1 MSSSS
6 VMSPRLPS
14 PKASPTTA
22 TSDGGIPATASTI
35 GDVMYNGTMNLEEAE
50 SCLMAFGAKQLRT
63 ECYLRQL
70 RIVKKGPDA
79 NDHKS
84 GYVAL
89 LMQQKRAFSEM
100 QRLGVEE
107 GPAKRGVVGNKRR
120 TRHCML
126 RLLNVMFSDLFAHRL
141 HEIDARATRAEL
153 DTNMTQEKSTFWTDF
168 HSAYLSSRPEFSK
181 LVSPLAVFEKCNP
194 EFTVPHEAAKL
205 RNMWKDITGRYATA
219 VANSQISGVHDNDFF
234 SFCSGK
240 IDVLYMREW
249 MREKPGL
256 LESVEGKLPK
266 RARLHTMEGC
276 SDSDDDEVGGSRQS
290 KKQRTRSKKG
300 KSKVKEINLSD
311 ILTTMQA
318 NNASAQALE
327 LDCRLAQLMSS
338 LNSLMELRE
347 RILRAPEG
355 IYTHDDLME
364 VNEDI
369 EQVRAKKKALIRK

>member
-14 PKASPTTA
+14 PTAPSTTA
-22 TSDGGIPATASTI
+22 TSDGGISATASTI

-50 SCLMAFGAKQLRT
+50 SCLMAFEAKQLRT

-70 RIVKKGPDA
+70 RIVKKDPDA

-107 GPAKRGVVGNKRR
+107 GQAKCGVVGYKRR

-141 HEIDARATRAEL
+141 PEIDARATRAEL

-181 LVSPLAVFEKCNP
+181 LVSPLAEFENAILGSP
-194 EFTVPHEAAKL
+194 FLTKL
-205 RNMWKDITGRYATA
+205 QNYEIC
-219 VANSQISGVHDNDFF
+219 VHFF

-240 IDVLYMREW
+240 IDVLYMHEW

-256 LESVEGKLPK
+256 LESVEG
-266 RARLHTMEGC
+266 
-276 SDSDDDEVGGSRQS
+276 
-290 KKQRTRSKKG
+290 
-300 KSKVKEINLSD
+300 
-311 ILTTMQA
+311 
-318 NNASAQALE
+318 
-327 LDCRLAQLMSS
+327 
-338 LNSLMELRE
+338 
-347 RILRAPEG
+347 
-355 IYTHDDLME
+355 
-364 VNEDI
+364 
-369 EQVRAKKKALIRK
+369 

>member
-1 MSSSS
+1 
-6 VMSPRLPS
+6 
-14 PKASPTTA
+14 
-22 TSDGGIPATASTI
+22 
-35 GDVMYNGTMNLEEAE
+35 
-50 SCLMAFGAKQLRT
+50 MAFGAKQLRT

-107 GPAKRGVVGNKRR
+107 GPAERGVVGNKRR

-141 HEIDARATRAEL
+141 HEIDARATRA
-153 DTNMTQEKSTFWTDF
+153 DQ
-168 HSAYLSSRPEFSK
+168 
-181 LVSPLAVFEKCNP
+181 V
-194 EFTVPHEAAKL
+194 FTVPHEAAKL

-290 KKQRTRSKKG
+290 KKQR
-300 KSKVKEINLSD
+300 
-311 ILTTMQA
+311 A
-318 NNASAQALE
+318 
-327 LDCRLAQLMSS
+327 
-338 LNSLMELRE
+338 
-347 RILRAPEG
+347 
-355 IYTHDDLME
+355 
-364 VNEDI
+364 
-369 EQVRAKKKALIRK
+369 

>member
-1 MSSSS
+1 
-6 VMSPRLPS
+6 
-14 PKASPTTA
+14 
-22 TSDGGIPATASTI
+22 
-35 GDVMYNGTMNLEEAE
+35 
-50 SCLMAFGAKQLRT
+50 MAFGAKQLRT

-107 GPAKRGVVGNKRR
+107 GPAERGVVGNKRR

-126 RLLNVMFSDLFAHRL
+126 RLLNV
-141 HEIDARATRAEL
+141 I
-153 DTNMTQEKSTFWTDF
+153 TFWTDF

-300 KSKVKEINLSD
+300 KRLS
-311 ILTTMQA
+311 
-318 NNASAQALE
+318 
-327 LDCRLAQLMSS
+327 
-338 LNSLMELRE
+338 
-347 RILRAPEG
+347 
-355 IYTHDDLME
+355 
-364 VNEDI
+364 
-369 EQVRAKKKALIRK
+369 